1 MSEELCLRLRVF
13 FASGSCARSGPAL
26 PNSFIN
32 TVTSGPSTLSSQA
45 SMVLMES
52 QVIVLEEGEG
62 EEKGAALSNLETSL
76 VL

>member
-1 MSEELCLRLRVF
+1 
-13 FASGSCARSGPAL
+13 
-26 PNSFIN
+26 
-32 TVTSGPSTLSSQA
+32 
-45 SMVLMES
+45 MVLTES

>member
-1 MSEELCLRLRVF
+1 MRLRVF

-26 PNSFIN
+26 PNSFTV
-32 TVTSGPSTLSSQA
+32 TVTSDPSTLSSQA
-45 SMVLMES
+45 SMVLIES

-62 EEKGAALSNLETSL
+62 EEKGAAFNGLETSL